1 MNRYELVDFETNT
14 IYSIEKVE
22 IEFEENETMTS
33 SVSCID
39 EMDLFKEIIETTI
52 GHVNARQTNAERYQF
67 AMYLLKQAFDN
78 LDDQIFTNYLDFNEV
93 LNNDKYPFDQ
103 SLDEITHNVKKWYYD
118 NDDIVERTPTNEK

>member
-14 IYSIEKVE
+14 IYSIEKVD

-39 EMDLFKEIIETTI
+39 NMDLFKEIIETTI

-67 AMYLLKQAFDN
+67 AMYLLNEAFEN
-78 LDDQIFTNYLDFNEV
+78 LNNQQWTNEQDFNEI
-93 LNNDKYPFDQ
+93 LENRAYPFGQ
-103 SLDEITHNVKKWYYD
+103 SFDEMTSAVNNWWYD
-118 NDDIVERTPTNEK
+118 NSDIVERTPTNEE